1 MKIDHKE
8 SIEDFGEQFGIDNKF
23 SGFLAS
29 KEIVSDIVRPFN
41 LENVANKNIMEVGVG
56 SGRILK
62 VLSKLLPKS
71 IVAVEPSTAIKIAQQ
86 NNNLPNIK
94 YKNIKGEEIEYKDE
108 FDYVFA
114 LGVIHHIPNYKIVCK
129 NINRSLKSEG
139 KFICWVYGYEGNE
152 LYLLIFNNLRRITIL
167 LPDFILRVLTNILN
181 IIAYPYIFLCKIFP
195 LPLKKYLIEVF
206 NKCSYL
212 NRNYIIF
219 DQLNPSYAKYF
230 KKEEIYELLKDSGFK
245 KIDLY
250 HRHGYSWTAICQK

>member
-1 MKIDHKE
+1 MCVLKE
-8 SIEDFGEQFGIDNKF
+8 LSAIFVLVSFFMMSF
-23 SGFLAS
+23 SLSEKSLAVNRDATVINGGNAE
-29 KEIVSDIVRPFN
+29 KVE
-41 LENVANKNIMEVGVG
+41 VAC
-56 SGRILK
+56 
-62 VLSKLLPKS
+62 
-71 IVAVEPSTAIKIAQQ
+71 
-86 NNNLPNIK
+86 
-94 YKNIKGEEIEYKDE
+94 
-108 FDYVFA
+108 
-114 LGVIHHIPNYKIVCK
+114 H
-129 NINRSLKSEG
+129 KSEG
-139 KFICWVYGYEGNE
+139 KFICWVYGSEGNE

-206 NKCSYL
+206 SKCSYS

-250 HRHGYSWTAICQK
+250 HRHGYSWTVICQK